1 MKSKKVRNEGSHQ
14 CCLKAKV
21 DKYDEQFCESEC
33 NEAVMQLLVAQCGGA
48 SLALNV
54 SPANQRQLH
63 INSHCKLSVKGS
75 SSGETFPIFF
85 VGSPPLSGNE
95 CAMQVCAPL
104 HPKVE
109 SCTYCDQ
116 GSRILNL
123 LSDT

>member
-33 NEAVMQLLVAQCGGA
+33 NEALMQLLVAQCGGA

-63 INSHCKLSVKGS
+63 INSHCKLSSEKHAVKGF

-95 CAMQVCAPL
+95 CAMQVCARL
-104 HPKVE
+104 QPKVE
-109 SCTYCDQ
+109 SKCDQ
-116 GSRILNL
+116 GS
-123 LSDT
+123 

>member
-33 NEAVMQLLVAQCGGA
+33 NEALMQLLVAQCGGA

-75 SSGETFPIFF
+75 SSGETFPIFLSARHLCPEMSAQCRF
-85 VGSPPLSGNE
+85 VSCFSQKSSLSVIKE
-95 CAMQVCAPL
+95 
-104 HPKVE
+104 VE
-109 SCTYCDQ
+109 S
-116 GSRILNL
+116 
-123 LSDT
+123 